1 MALTCGIVGLPN
13 VGKSTIFNALT
24 AAGIQAENYPFCTI
38 EPNTG
43 VVTVP
48 DARLADLDAIVH
60 SAQVIPTTVEFVDIA
75 GLVKGASQGEGLGN
89 RFLANIRETKAI
101 VHVVRCFDD
110 DNVVHVDGAPDPL
123 RDAETIELELGL
135 ADIETL
141 EKRLDRAQRSAKSGD
156 KAAKD
161 EAEFFSALLDH
172 VSGGR
177 AARHFEVPDAMGIAY
192 RDCHLLS
199 AKPVL
204 YVANVDDAALAGGND
219 YSAALAEYAT
229 KVGAGMVRICGQA
242 EAELA
247 ELDDSE
253 KAEFLHD
260 LGVEEPGLHRLI
272 HAAYALLNLITFF
285 TAGEKEVREKN
296 FAERMSHREKKIQKF
311 CSRGD
316 PQRLRV
322 EFHPCGSDPLRDL
335 RRVGRRNQRQ
345 EQGADASGRQGVPRR
360 GRRRHAF
367 SGGGLIRRG

>member
-48 DARLADLDAIVH
+48 DDRLARLDAIVH

-123 RDAETIELELGL
+123 RDVETIELELGL
-135 ADIETL
+135 ADLETI
-141 EKRLDRAQRSAKSGD
+141 EKRLDRAERGAKSGD
-156 KAAKD
+156 KMAKA
-161 EAEFFSALLDH
+161 EASFFSALLEH
-172 VSGGR
+172 VSGGD
-177 AARHFEVPDAMGIAY
+177 AARHFEVPDALQGAY

-199 AKPVL
+199 AKPVV
-204 YVANVDDAALAGGND
+204 YVANVDDG
-219 YSAALAEYAT
+219 ALAEGNAYSSVLA
-229 KVGAGMVRICGQA
+229 KHAEQVGAGVVRICGQA

-247 ELDDSE
+247 ELEDED

-272 HAAYALLNLITFF
+272 RAAYTLLNLITFF
-285 TAGEKEVREKN
+285 TAGEKEVRAWTVRSGALAPEAAGEIHSDFEHNFIRAEVIPFATYVEVGGETSAKN
-296 FAERMSHREKKIQKF
+296 QGLMQVEGKEYAVSD
-311 CSRGD
+311 GD
-316 PQRLRV
+316 V
-322 EFHPCGSDPLRDL
+322 MHF
-335 RRVGRRNQRQ
+335 RVG
-345 EQGADASGRQGVPRR
+345 V
-360 GRRRHAF
+360 
-367 SGGGLIRRG
+367 